1 MSQHQL
7 FNCPDCY
14 SEVRG
19 SLGAALTCATCAC
32 QFTGETAAPLDEDEL
47 TLAPITETPAVGPP
61 LPSTVTGTATTALH
75 LEEEV
80 SQPDQPCKQCN
91 QRIDRD
97 ALECP
102 HCGFNATLG
111 RNFDPTELDPYH
123 GVFGFDRYLMRHT
136 QDNNTG
142 GLMLWL
148 HVFLGFVGIVT
159 MLVWSGWMYLVVPTL
174 ALVYTIY
181 RVHANHSNAFQRGKG
196 LIPKLL
202 LLYNRLTTWKGF
214 VSGDNPDNCI
224 LSMRSS
230 RFNDNAIASIVD
242 PEAIE
247 ILDIA
252 GSSVTDN
259 GVRYLAT
266 FSNLRALVVV
276 SCAIDENALDELQ
289 LALPRLCIWRP

>member
-1 MSQHQL
+1 MSQHQS
-7 FNCPDCY
+7 FICPDCY
-14 SEVRG
+14 SEVQG
-19 SLGAALTCATCAC
+19 SLGAALTCATCDC

-47 TLAPITETPAVGPP
+47 TLAPITEIDAVATAQT
-61 LPSTVTGTATTALH
+61 STVIGNANTALH

-80 SQPDQPCKQCN
+80 SEPDQPCKQCN
-91 QRIDRD
+91 QLIDRD
-97 ALECP
+97 AFECP

-111 RNFDPTELDPYH
+111 RNFDPAELDPYH
-123 GVFGFDRYLMRHT
+123 GVLGFDRYMMRHT
-136 QDNNTG
+136 QDNSTG
-142 GLMLWL
+142 GLMLWM

-174 ALVYTIY
+174 ALVYTVY

-230 RFNDNAIASIVD
+230 RFNDIAIASIDD

-247 ILDIA
+247 IMDIA
-252 GSSVTDN
+252 GSSITDN

-276 SCAIDENALDELQ
+276 SCAVDENSLDELQ
-289 LALPRLCIWRP
+289 RALPRLCIWRP